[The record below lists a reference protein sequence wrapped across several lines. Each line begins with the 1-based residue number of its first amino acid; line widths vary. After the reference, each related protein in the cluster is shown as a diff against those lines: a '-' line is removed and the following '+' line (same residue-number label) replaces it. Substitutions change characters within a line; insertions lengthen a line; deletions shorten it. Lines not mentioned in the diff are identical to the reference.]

1 MSDGVRAVG
10 VVPHPDRPAARDL
23 ARHAVA
29 WLQAR
34 GLRVRVPAPE
44 GVDLAAEGVEVTA
57 PERFA
62 PGLEA
67 AVSIGGDGTML
78 RTVDLVADAGVPV
91 LGVNAGRLGF
101 LTAVDPDGLADALG
115 RLAVGDVAIEER
127 MMLEAT
133 VVSHG
138 RAGGVRRALNE
149 VVVEKRHPGHLTR
162 LHVRLDGEPFTTYA
176 ADALIVAT
184 PTGSTAYAF
193 SAHGPIVHPGLAC
206 VLLTP
211 VSPHML
217 FDRALVLAPETTVE
231 IQVAEDRPS
240 LLTLDGRLLGDLE
253 PGDRVVVRRA
263 DRPARLVTFGNRD
276 FHRILRTRFGLAGA

>member
-1 MSDGVRAVG
+1 MTSGVRAVG
-10 VVPHPDRPAARDL
+10 LVPHPDRPAARAL
-23 ARHAVA
+23 ARRAVA
-29 WLQAR
+29 WLRAQ
-34 GLRVRVPAPE
+34 GLTVRVPAPE
-44 GVDLAAEGVEVTA
+44 GVDLAEEGAEVIA
-57 PERFA
+57 PDRFA
-62 PGLEA
+62 PGLDV

-78 RTVDLVADAGVPV
+78 RTVDLVAAAGVPV

-115 RLAVGDVAIEER
+115 RLVEGDVTIEER
-127 MMLEAT
+127 MMLAVT
-133 VVSHG
+133 VASPG
-138 RAGGVRRALNE
+138 GTGGVRRALNE

-176 ADALIVAT
+176 ADALIAAT

-193 SAHGPIVHPGLAC
+193 SAHGPIVAPGLAC
-206 VLLTP
+206 LLLTP

-217 FDRALVLAPETTVE
+217 FDRALVLDPAVTVE
-231 IQVAEDRPS
+231 IEVAEDRHS
-240 LLTLDGRLLGDLE
+240 LLTVDGRLLGDLG

-263 DRPARLVTFGNRD
+263 DRPARLVTLGARD